1 MNMAYY
7 KRPDDGMNAVQRY
20 QAKCDAI
27 TIRPMK
33 EEGDRIRAAAS
44 ARGFDS
50 LTKFIVSAINEY
62 IERHPVKQSDAEQ

>member
-1 MNMAYY
+1 MSMAYY

-27 TIRPMK
+27 TIRPKK
-33 EEGDRIRAAAS
+33 EDGEKIRAAAA
-44 ARGFDS
+44 ARGYDS

-62 IERHPVKQSDAEQ
+62 IERHPVEHIDAEQ